1 MFEKSFL
8 EFADTDGAVE
18 RLIKVDEN
26 YHDFATLRY
35 IRKDGL
41 LSCYYPDFMVKFAED
56 IFLVETKA
64 EHSFEFAPNYPVNIK
79 YDGSKRFNKH
89 YYPFVGQMNNEEADF
104 AQFLDAMPEV
114 KYWVRNIERSAH
126 SFSLPTS
133 TDRFYPD
140 FVAMLNDGPLLAVE
154 YKGEHLV
161 SADDAKEKENIGKLW
176 ADKSN
181 GTCLFAMATK
191 SNYQTTLPE
200 IVKI

>member
-64 EHSFEFAPNYPVNIK
+64 EESLDNANVRQKQKSALDWCKQINALNNQDYKMNCK
-79 YDGSKRFNKH
+79 WH
-89 YYPFVGQMNNEEADF
+89 Y
-104 AQFLDAMPEV
+104 
-114 KYWVRNIERSAH
+114 
-126 SFSLPTS
+126 SLVDENT
-133 TDRFYPD
+133 FYS
-140 FVAMLNDGPLLAVE
+140 M
-154 YKGEHLV
+154 
-161 SADDAKEKENIGKLW
+161 
-176 ADKSN
+176 KSN
-181 GTCLFAMATK
+181 GAELKQILEFSELTQHKISDELF
-191 SNYQTTLPE
+191 E
-200 IVKI
+200 IQE